1 MSGANGSSY
10 GFYPSAQQTTFV
22 PDQLIAG
29 NLKLVTADVTI
40 GESQTLVRG
49 SVVGKVTASGA
60 YILSVAT
67 ATDGSQTPAAVM
79 VDAVTTT
86 ASATGKGSIYK
97 MGEFNSNYLSF
108 DASWTADTLAAAMA
122 PPVFVKTAL
131 SNDIV

>member
-1 MSGANGSSY
+1 MSGTYGSAY
-10 GFYPSAQQTTFV
+10 GFYPSAQQDTFV

-29 NLKLVTADVTI
+29 NLKLVTEDVTI
-40 GESQTLVRG
+40 GASQTLVRG
-49 SVVGKVTASGA
+49 SVMGKVTATGA

-67 ATDGSQTPAAVM
+67 ATDGSQTPIAVM

-86 ASATGKGSIYK
+86 SATGKGSIYK
-97 MGEFNSNYLSF
+97 MGEFNSNYLTF
-108 DASWTADTLAAAMA
+108 DSSWTAGTLAAAMA